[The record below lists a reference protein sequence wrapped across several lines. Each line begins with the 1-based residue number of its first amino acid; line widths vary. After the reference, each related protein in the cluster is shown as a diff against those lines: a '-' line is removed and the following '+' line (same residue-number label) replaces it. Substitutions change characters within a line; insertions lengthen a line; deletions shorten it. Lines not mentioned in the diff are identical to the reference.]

1 MRRRTLNMVFFS
13 KTSKVFYF
21 KTKSYTISAVKKF
34 MPQLDKVTFLSQF
47 FWLCALFLGF
57 YLAVLKNFLPK
68 MSRVLKYRKKKLGQ
82 SHQGVGNM
90 HKENTLVRSSAN
102 KVLENGLKNSKD
114 LFKQNSQGTE
124 KWMLDL
130 IRETNNLSLQNT
142 NNTYLQSIGERSISY
157 KLSVQGGFRDFSNTI
172 FLSMLFNKM
181 GNCKSVTS

>member
-1 MRRRTLNMVFFS
+1 
-13 KTSKVFYF
+13 
-21 KTKSYTISAVKKF
+21 

-82 SHQGVGNM
+82 SHKGVGNM

-114 LFKQNSQGTE
+114 LFKQNSQRTE

-130 IRETNNLSLQNT
+130 IRETNNTSFQKT
-142 NNTYLQSIGERSISY
+142 NNTYLYSIGERSISY
-157 KLSVQGGFRDFSNTI
+157 KLSVQGSFRDFSNAV
-172 FLSMLFNKM
+172 FLSVLFNKM
-181 GNCKSVTS
+181 GDCKSISN

>member
-1 MRRRTLNMVFFS
+1 
-13 KTSKVFYF
+13 
-21 KTKSYTISAVKKF
+21 

-47 FWLCALFLGF
+47 FWLCAFFLGF

-82 SHQGVGNM
+82 SHRGVGDT

-114 LFKQNSQGTE
+114 LFKQNSQRTD
-124 KWMLDL
+124 KWMLEL
-130 IRETNNLSLQNT
+130 IKKTNNTTLQNT

-157 KLSVQGGFRDFSNTI
+157 KLSTQGGFRDFSNTI
-172 FLSMLFNKM
+172 FLSTLFNKM
-181 GNCKSVTS
+181 VDCKSVSN